1 MTKQDSRDLLGA
13 GNVKPL
19 APEEVILEASCAFDA
34 LAREAV
40 MHNRSGLTKAQT
52 DIVMGLALFGSSS
65 MTELAH
71 NLAVSK
77 EHITRAVNSLCEK
90 GLVAKR
96 RSAESFRNVEAE
108 LTESGQELSVAI
120 RMASIERLR
129 GPLSTLTA
137 EERAELI
144 ELTTRATELLR
155 KVRPS

>member
-1 MTKQDSRDLLGA
+1 MTEHASCDLLGA
-13 GNVKPL
+13 GNVEPL

-34 LAREAV
+34 ISREAV

-52 DIVMGLALFGSSS
+52 DIVMRLALFGPSS

-96 RSAESFRNVEAE
+96 RSAESFRNVEAA
-108 LTESGQELSVAI
+108 LTEDGHEIATAI

-129 GPLSTLTA
+129 EPLATLTA

-144 ELTTRATELLR
+144 ELAARAVELLR
-155 KVRPS
+155 KAKPS

>member
-1 MTKQDSRDLLGA
+1 MTERASNDLLGA
-13 GNVKPL
+13 GNVEPL

-34 LAREAV
+34 ISRNAV

-52 DIVMGLALFGSSS
+52 DIVMALALFGPSS

-96 RSAESFRNVEAE
+96 RSAESFRNVEAA
-108 LTESGQELSVAI
+108 LTESGQEASMAI
-120 RMASIERLR
+120 RTASIERLHE
-129 GPLSTLTA
+129 PLSALSA

-144 ELTTRATELLR
+144 ELAARATELLR